1 MGRYIGPVCKLCR
14 REGVKLFLKGDRCFS
29 DKCGFEK
36 RNYPPGEHGQRTVKL
51 TGYGLQLREKQKLKR
66 IYGVSEK
73 QFRNYFYKA
82 DKMKGIT
89 GNNLIELLERR
100 LDSVVYK
107 LGLASSRREARIL
120 IRHNH
125 FTVNGRKVNIPSFIV
140 REGDVIEVKE
150 KSREKSK
157 IIETLEASQRRTI
170 PEYLELDKDNFRGI
184 VKRLPKREEITLPVN
199 EQLIVELYSK

>member
-1 MGRYIGPVCKLCR
+1 MGRYVGPVCKLCR

-89 GNNLIELLERR
+89 GDNLIELLERR

-107 LGLASSRREARIL
+107 LGLASSRKEARIL

-125 FTVNGRKVNIPSFIV
+125 FTVNGRKVNIPSFLV
-140 REGDVIEVKE
+140 KEGDVIEVKE

-157 IIETLEASQRRTI
+157 IIETVEASQRRTI
-170 PEYLELDKDNFRGI
+170 PEYLELDKDNFKGI
-184 VKRLPKREEITLPVN
+184 VKRLPKREEVTLPVN

>member
-1 MGRYIGPVCKLCR
+1 MGRYVGPVCKLCR

-29 DKCGFEK
+29 DKCGFDK
-36 RNYPPGEHGQRTVKL
+36 RNYPPGEHGQRTIKL

-89 GNNLIELLERR
+89 GDNLIELLERR

-107 LGLASSRREARIL
+107 LGLATSRREARIL

-140 REGDVIEVKE
+140 REGDVVEVKE

-157 IIETLEASQRRTI
+157 IIETIEASQRRTI
-170 PEYLELDKDNFRGI
+170 PEYLEFDKDNFRGI
-184 VKRLPKREEITLPVN
+184 VKRLPKRDEITLPVN